1 MTRLPPRRAAFL
13 IARAWLRG
21 KNGPR
26 MSRLPTRRRILLSL
40 TGCPAAAALQ
50 GAEHLPQSA
59 TFKGRASFDRILA
72 RGIAEGWSRLPMGRR
87 VIAAALAME
96 GTPYA
101 GFTLEIDDHIESPSV
116 NFDGLDCWTFFETA
130 LGLAR
135 MFGRARGAHT
145 PSGLLR
151 EIEATRYRDGVC
163 RGGYLERI
171 HYLEEWFRDNA
182 RRGHVRDITA
192 SLGPLSE
199 IKDRRIDEMTVLW
212 KSYRYLAKN
221 PALRAGMARIEAELQ
236 KHPFHYLPK
245 AAVRGI
251 EHRLESG
258 DIIGIVTRKPHVYC
272 SHVGLILR
280 DAAGACRLMHASTT
294 HRRVLVD
301 APLHAYLAEFKSHA
315 GIIACRPL

>member
-1 MTRLPPRRAAFL
+1 MTGLCRHRAAFS
-13 IARAWLRG
+13 IASAWRLG

-26 MSRLPTRRRILLSL
+26 MSRLPTRRRFLLSL
-40 TGCPAAAALQ
+40 PGCAAAAALQ
-50 GAEHLPQSA
+50 AAEHLPQSV
-59 TFKGRASFDRILA
+59 TFAGRARFDRIIA

-96 GTPYA
+96 GTPYRA
-101 GFTLEIDDHIESPSV
+101 FTLEIDDHIESPSV

-135 MFGRARGAHT
+135 MFGRARGALT

-151 EIEATRYRDGVC
+151 EIEATRYRGGVC

-192 SLGPLSE
+192 TLGPLSQ
-199 IKDRRIDEMTVLW
+199 IQDRRIDEMTVLW
-212 KSYRYLAKN
+212 KSYRYLANN
-221 PALRAGMARIEAELQ
+221 PGLRAGMARIEADLR

-251 EHRLESG
+251 EPRFESG
-258 DIIGIVTRKPHVYC
+258 DIIGIVTHKPHVYC
-272 SHVGLILR
+272 SHTGLILR
-280 DAAGACRLMHASTT
+280 DAAGACRFMHASTT

-301 APLHAYLAEFKSHA
+301 KPLHAYLADFKSHA

>member
-1 MTRLPPRRAAFL
+1 MVPRGASAFL
-13 IARAWLRG
+13 IARGWLSG
-21 KNGPR
+21 KNGQR
-26 MSRLPTRRRILLSL
+26 MSRFPTRRRFLLSL
-40 TGCPAAAALQ
+40 SGCGAAAALK
-50 GAEHLPQSA
+50 AVEHLPQSA
-59 TFKGRASFDRILA
+59 AFKGRARFDRIVA
-72 RGIAEGWSRLPMGRR
+72 RGVAEGWSRQPVGRR
-87 VIAAALAME
+87 VMSAALAME

-135 MFGRARGAHT
+135 MFGRARGSHT
-145 PSGLLR
+145 PSDLLR
-151 EIEATRYRDGVC
+151 EIETTRYRDGIC

-192 SLGPLSE
+192 SLGPLAE
-199 IKDRRIDEMTVLW
+199 IKGRRIDEMTVLW
-212 KSYRYLAKN
+212 KSYRYLANN
-221 PALRAGMARIEAELQ
+221 PGLRAGMARIEEDLQ
-236 KHPFHYLPK
+236 KHAFHYLPK

-251 EHRLESG
+251 EPKLESG
-258 DIIGIVTRKPHVYC
+258 DIVGIVTHKPHVYC

-280 DAAGACRLMHASTT
+280 DAAGACRFMHASTT
-294 HRRVLVD
+294 HKRVLVD
-301 APLHAYLAEFKSHA
+301 KPLHAYLADFKSHA